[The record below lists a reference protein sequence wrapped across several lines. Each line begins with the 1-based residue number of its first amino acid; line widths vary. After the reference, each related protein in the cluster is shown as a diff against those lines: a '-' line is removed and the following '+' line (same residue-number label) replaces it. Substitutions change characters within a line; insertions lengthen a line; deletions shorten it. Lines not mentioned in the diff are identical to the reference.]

1 MNTHFSIS
9 GDDGSVQGAPILS
22 REEVEAFL
30 PDYAF
35 GDIAASDKAK
45 VEASLG
51 RYPDLAE
58 ELRLIQESFEAVQPE
73 LEALDR
79 QQMQRL
85 KNLTIH
91 IQDRLQHEAEKRA
104 HRFRLMKFFV
114 PALAMC
120 VLLAVISVPQAF
132 NTNWS
137 ALSGRTE
144 QSESAILTPEDIQ
157 RLEELPTDESLVNA
171 SGAFANNAG
180 IIANG
185 AEDSSKEAAM
195 AARKMLTRETLNAIA
210 ANRSAFQGYFD
221 NSDMLDNI
229 SDDDADGIAAAMTE
243 MEQL

>member
-35 GDIAASDKAK
+35 GDITASDKAR

-51 RYPDLAE
+51 TYPDLAE

-73 LEALDR
+73 FEALDR
-79 QQMQRL
+79 QQTQRL
-85 KNLTIH
+85 KNLTVHIH
-91 IQDRLQHEAEKRA
+91 DRLQHEAEKRA

-132 NTNWS
+132 NTKWS
-137 ALSGRTE
+137 AFSGRAE
-144 QSESAILTPEDIQ
+144 RSEG
-157 RLEELPTDESLVNA
+157 R
-171 SGAFANNAG
+171 
-180 IIANG
+180 G
-185 AEDSSKEAAM
+185 AERDDGLSRTRQPHDAEHQNEGREERHGD
-195 AARKMLTRETLNAIA
+195 ARA
-210 ANRSAFQGYFD
+210 G
-221 NSDMLDNI
+221 
-229 SDDDADGIAAAMTE
+229 AAACE
-243 MEQL
+243 